1 MRTYPEKEDCLVLD
15 FAGVIQT
22 HGPITA
28 VQPPKKGGSGDGEA
42 PVKVCDSCGELVHI
56 SAIAC
61 PACGALFPEPVK
73 KSMTLRNDDIM
84 GIEGTDMAV
93 QSWMWKKHT
102 SRASGKE
109 MLAVTYYGGLSDP
122 PVTEYLPVLHE
133 GYAGTKAMR
142 QLYEYAMQAGIV
154 EGGLNVQNLQDMADN
169 MSNANAPATI
179 EFIKSGKF
187 FRVLNRSWK

>member
-1 MRTYPEKEDCLVLD
+1 V
-15 FAGVIQT
+15 A
-22 HGPITA
+22 
-28 VQPPKKGGSGDGEA
+28 
-42 PVKVCDSCGELVHI
+42 I
-56 SAIAC
+56 SARVC
-61 PACGALFPEPVK
+61 PACGAAFPEIVK
-73 KSMTLRNDDIM
+73 PPMVLRNDDIM
-84 GIEGTDMAV
+84 GIEGIDMDVTAW
-93 QSWMWKKHT
+93 QWRAHT

-169 MSNANAPATI
+169 MSNANAPASI
-179 EFIKSGKF
+179 EYRKDGKF
-187 FRVLNRSWK
+187 FRVLNRSWKQ